1 MATLSQAGIPASGT
15 GILAPKLKNRWQ
27 INFIGIAKAAGG
39 NGKDLTAQAITCS
52 RPNISF
58 EEVKLDRYNST
69 AYVAGKHSFEPLN
82 VTIEDDITGKAGLV
96 IQQQLE
102 GQQRLIGA
110 DSSNGQWLNSEPT
123 ASGYKF
129 AVKLELLDGNEAVV
143 ETWKLEG
150 CFIQSCDWGELDYAA
165 SEAAQISLTIRFD
178 HAFEELTGQGY
189 GTALGGF
196 AS

>member
-1 MATLSQAGIPASGT
+1 MATLSQMGIPGSGN

-27 INFIGIAKAAGG
+27 VRFIGIAKAANG
-39 NGKDLTAQAITCS
+39 NGQNLTAQAVTVS
-52 RPNISF
+52 RPNLSF

-69 AYVAGKHSFEPLN
+69 AYVAGKHSWEPLSLT
-82 VTIEDDITGKAGLV
+82 VEDDITGQAATV
-96 IQQQLE
+96 IQGQLE

-110 DSSNGQWLNSEPT
+110 DPGNGQWLNAEPT

-129 AVKLELLDGNEAVV
+129 AIKLEMLDGNEGVV

-150 CFIQSCDWGELDYAA
+150 CFIQACDWGEMDYAA

-178 HAFEELTGQGY
+178 HAYQELAGQGY
-189 GTALGGF
+189 GTALGGH

>member
-1 MATLSQAGIPASGT
+1 MATLSQMGIPGSGN

-27 INFIGIAKAAGG
+27 VRFIGIAKAANG
-39 NGKDLTAQAITCS
+39 NGKDLTAQAVTVS
-52 RPNISF
+52 RPSLSF

-69 AYVAGKHSFEPLN
+69 AYVAGKHSWEPLN
-82 VTIEDDITGKAGLV
+82 LTVEDDITGLAATV
-96 IQQQLE
+96 VQQQLE

-110 DSSNGQWLNSEPT
+110 DSSSGQWLNAEPT

-129 AVKLELLDGNEAVV
+129 ALKLELLDGNEGVV

-150 CFIQSCDWGELDYAA
+150 CFIQAADWGELDYSA

-178 HAFEELTGQGY
+178 HAYQEVAGQGY
-189 GTALGGF
+189 GTAIGGH
-196 AS
+196 AT